1 MSTKTRPLY
10 MLLTRDPPQNKGHI
24 QTESEGVASSLETQR
39 EGGREPSL
47 QGKPLGS
54 EQTLPRLSR
63 LHHWEL
69 HTSPRYRPDLYV
81 YSSLQASQVAQ
92 WKGSCLQWRKCGLH
106 PWVRKIPW
114 RRAWQPT
121 HIFAW
126 RIPWTEEP
134 GGLQSTGSQRVGYG
148 RSD

>member
-1 MSTKTRPLY
+1 MDTKTRPLY

-106 PWVRKIPW
+106 PWVRKIPLPFTLLFW
-114 RRAWQPT
+114 V
-121 HIFAW
+121 
-126 RIPWTEEP
+126 
-134 GGLQSTGSQRVGYG
+134 RVYTSFLCFLSRKYPLAFVGELVWWC
-148 RSD
+148 